1 MAKPQVL
8 SPIQSNIAKSRFG
21 TTKSTQNETNMK
33 TKIEQ
38 PSSSSSS
45 SYSSSVN
52 ALRKTKNDDRKGYQ
66 TNQFSHRER
75 NLSITSLSSSDQE
88 GEEEESLVDVGMRDQ
103 GIKSNQKDPKKLNRR
118 IAKSSQRGTTLK
130 TENNNNTSSNAISPA
145 GKRTRHAFVEIFS
158 PVRAMRVARA
168 GMKRKHGNGQNQN
181 QIRGGVSNQGKR
193 DHLFSSTK
201 ANHQNK
207 TERETIPNHRG
218 RTTQTNDGKGSSTS
232 TVLREEIG
240 KGYPIV
246 DEFDSIDPLE
256 HRNIPLRP
264 KHQIR
269 EASSSSLRRNMRAMR
284 LSDQDDM
291 DQDRPISN
299 SRRSSTRSVIRLA
312 SNSVGSRKPSISSS
326 KGSRSRRLSTAENAG
341 EDDNETSEDAQD
353 EGEKARLLHQAPSWQ
368 LRRLTKDK
376 LFELHVCLG
385 TFNTDEPIEMDSFN
399 KQDLVDGIIQSRS
412 QDEPPTS
419 IGSTFNANKAS
430 TSSSSSSHAERK
442 GSRTYTSSIP
452 PMKRSGTNN
461 TIVSRSSDYTDDEE
475 EEEELQS
482 ASDANDA
489 AGEETEVEPV
499 KGHRRKKYANQHT
512 FSSLAGANNQG
523 TLRGPI
529 NNSVAFPMQKDYSNE
544 GSSTRSSSIISPVRR
559 RLRHKGSLVFAASS
573 PIRTRARTRHQSSS
587 SAVTIQPLR
596 NNSTPFGQRTLKAN
610 NQGELML
617 DTTMITPKMERNNR
631 RGSGNGIRFQL
642 SARET
647 DDGDESNSPSELEDG
662 RQQDNEEE
670 MDDWEDTSP
679 TVSRKRSLRTPR
691 KAKVRAQEQL
701 HQTLEEDSEAMVE
714 NVLNGVDEGDESEGM
729 SLDETVSEIK
739 KKHSHLLTSRLSP
752 PLSEMS
758 LDETDHHNV
767 NDEMDSDESE
777 LSSED
782 EGHDRPSDIDA
793 SPSKMRK
800 LRNGK
805 VRLPTVFN
813 ENSNP
818 AFVIRND
825 SNEKVKSND
834 DSKVADLD
842 KDEGQEFSHSA
853 LNRLKRD
860 RLIELCEQE
869 GVLHAKDAT
878 RAILIDAL
886 LDHHGC
892 NKDDIASSQT
902 EKPGSSSSTR
912 TARPGSSDINVK
924 KNKGSRESITES
936 DKPLLLRTRSLR
948 KESHSKPGTPIPS
961 AQNEEDL
968 NGLDLESLQLVD
980 KEIAFNKLE
989 KLDKIGSGGFKDV
1002 YVGKYHITKKT
1013 TRKVAIADIRDQL
1026 SEMDIKEL
1034 TLLRDLK
1041 HENIVRFIGVCIPPV
1056 EMRLTPCMIVSEL
1069 CANGDLYDYIRNTEP
1084 PPDEEIFRIL
1094 LETARGLE
1102 YLHLSSPAI
1111 IHRDVK
1117 STNVLITRNKTAKIN
1132 DFGLARVRNSKRSMI
1147 KSLVGTV
1154 NWQAVELW
1162 CPKPNYNE
1170 KVDVWSAGMTF
1181 WEALQ
1186 WHQPEKKYPFQ
1197 DMNEHQIYQDV
1208 GQKKLRPSTVS
1219 IRRRYGS
1226 EIVEL
1231 LDRMWD
1237 QNPKLRPTMTEV
1249 CEEMENLVKMKKEI
1263 TAAAASS
1270 ADSDSKDKKHK
1281 LHNTTRNASR

>member
-21 TTKSTQNETNMK
+21 TTKSNQIVANM
-33 TKIEQ
+33 KIEQ

-45 SYSSSVN
+45 SYSSS
-52 ALRKTKNDDRKGYQ
+52 AHTQRKTRNDGYHAD
-66 TNQFSHRER
+66 QFSHRER
-75 NLSITSLSSSDQE
+75 ILSNASLSSSDQDDE
-88 GEEEESLVDVGMRDQ
+88 HQDEEEEEGLVDVDDVRKQQ
-103 GIKSNQKDPKKLNRR
+103 GASSKTSKTLNGRVPKKL
-118 IAKSSQRGTTLK
+118 QRNTI
-130 TENNNNTSSNAISPA
+130 NNNNHNNNSSSSNPINPT

-168 GMKRKHGNGQNQN
+168 GMKRKHGSGQNQN
-181 QIRGGVSNQGKR
+181 QLRGGVLKEGNNN
-193 DHLFSSTK
+193 LFSTTK
-201 ANHQNK
+201 VQNQ
-207 TERETIPNHRG
+207 TNHRG
-218 RTTQTNDGKGSSTS
+218 RLLPANKAEGLSSTA
-232 TVLREEIG
+232 LRGDIG
-240 KGYPIV
+240 KGHPFL
-246 DEFDSIDPLE
+246 DEPESIDPLE

-264 KHQIR
+264 RHQVR

-284 LSDQDDM
+284 LSDQDEM
-291 DQDRPISN
+291 DQDRPVN
-299 SRRSSTRSVIRLA
+299 TSRRSSTRSVTRLA
-312 SNSVGSRKPSISSS
+312 SNGMGSRKASTSSS
-326 KGSRSRRLSTAENAG
+326 RGSRSRRLSMADITG
-341 EDDNETSEDAQD
+341 EVSHGDVEDAQD
-353 EGEKARLLHQAPSWQ
+353 EGERIRLLQQAPSWQ

-385 TFNTDEPIEMDSFN
+385 TFNSDETIEMDSFN

-419 IGSTFNANKAS
+419 VGSNLDTNNKAS
-430 TSSSSSSHAERK
+430 VLSSSSSFSERK
-442 GSRTYTSSIP
+442 SSKTHSSAVP
-452 PMKRSGTNN
+452 SLKRSGTNN
-461 TIVSRSSDYTDDEE
+461 SIVSRSSDYTDDEE
-475 EEEELQS
+475 EEQS

-499 KGHRRKKYANQHT
+499 KADRRKKFTSPQT
-512 FSSLAGANNQG
+512 FGANKQG
-523 TLRGPI
+523 TLRGPV
-529 NNSVAFPMQKDYSNE
+529 NNAFAFPMHKDNSNE
-544 GSSTRSSSIISPVRR
+544 GSSTRSSSIISPARR

-573 PIRTRARTRHQSSS
+573 PIRTRARTRHQSSA

-596 NNSTPFGQRTLKAN
+596 NNSTPFGQRTLRAN

-617 DTTMITPKMERNNR
+617 DTTVVTPKMKRVNR
-631 RGSGNGIRFQL
+631 RGPGNVARFQL

-647 DDGDESNSPSELEDG
+647 DDGDESNSPSELENDA
-662 RQQDNEEE
+662 QQNDEEE
-670 MDDWEDTSP
+670 MEDWEDTSP
-679 TVSRKRSLRTPR
+679 TVSRKRTLRTPR

-729 SLDETVSEIK
+729 SLDETISDIK
-739 KKHSHLLTSRLSP
+739 IKQSRLLSSRLSP

-758 LDETDHHNV
+758 LDESENGNV
-767 NDEMDSDESE
+767 SEELDSDESE

-793 SPSKMRK
+793 SPSKIRK

-805 VRLPTVFN
+805 VRLPTMFN
-813 ENSNP
+813 ESGIP
-818 AFVIRND
+818 AFAIRNE
-825 SNEKVKSND
+825 SSQKVHSND
-834 DSKVADLD
+834 KPKIIEMDER
-842 KDEGQEFSHSA
+842 EGQDFSHSA

-886 LDHHGC
+886 LAHHG
-892 NKDDIASSQT
+892 NNRDDIASSHT
-902 EKPGSSSSTR
+902 EKPDSTSSNR
-912 TARPGSSDINVK
+912 TARPGSSDPNAK
-924 KNKGSRESITES
+924 KTKGSRETVTES

-961 AQNEEDL
+961 QNEEDL

-1132 DFGLARVRNSKRSMI
+1132 DFGLARVRNNKRSMI

-1237 QNPKLRPTMTEV
+1237 HNPKVRPTMTEV
-1249 CEEMENLVKMKKEI
+1249 CEEMENLVQMKKE
-1263 TAAAASS
+1263 AAAAS
-1270 ADSDSKDKKHK
+1270 AESDSKDKKYK
-1281 LHNTTRNASR
+1281 TNNTTRNASR